1 MGSQAEGSAA
11 DGLEPW
17 LLGTGSHTRYL
28 DALDAGPAHAAA
40 PVDEKDELPV
50 GLSQVG
56 LHRLEVGA
64 EVEHDDRVVGNVFV
78 ETLPDDFCLEEKG
91 TLSDLVGCSCFLLT
105 KTFPPVAGRLLKTQ
119 EGN

>member
-1 MGSQAEGSAA
+1 MGSQAEGSVANR
-11 DGLEPW
+11 LEPW
-17 LLGTGSHTRYL
+17 LQGTGSHTRYL

-56 LHRLEVGA
+56 LHRLEVRA
-64 EVEHDDRVVGNVFV
+64 EVEHDDRMVGNVFV

-91 TLSDLVGCSCFLLT
+91 TLSDLVECSCFLLT

>member
-1 MGSQAEGSAA
+1 MGSQAEGSAV

-17 LLGTGSHTRYL
+17 LPWTGFHTRYL
-28 DALDAGPAHAAA
+28 DTLDAGPAHAAA

-50 GLSQVG
+50 RLSQVG

-64 EVEHDDRVVGNVFV
+64 EVEHDDRVVGNIFV

-105 KTFPPVAGRLLKTQ
+105 KTFAPVAGRLLKAQ
-119 EGN
+119 KGN